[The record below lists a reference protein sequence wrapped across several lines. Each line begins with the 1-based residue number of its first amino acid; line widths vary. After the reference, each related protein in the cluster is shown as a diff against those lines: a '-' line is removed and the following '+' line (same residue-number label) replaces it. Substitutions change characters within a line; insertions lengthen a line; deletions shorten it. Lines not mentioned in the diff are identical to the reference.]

1 MPSEDNKR
9 IRGVARLLIAIS
21 IAGFAWGLRGLVGLD
36 TVTIPPASAIGMAPS
51 AIPETSLSYSLPKGW
66 SLPTRVPLPSATPTA
81 STMPTPTQQASA
93 TAAPSATLTIT
104 LLPTISPTFT
114 PIHRPADG
122 LPTRITAP
130 AIGLDAK
137 VVLVKIKEQYEKGV
151 LRKTWVVAD
160 YAAGFH
166 QGTALPGHVGNTV
179 ISGHNNIRGEVFRD
193 LHKLRPGDEVFV
205 WVGDNPYSY
214 RVAFMYRLPI
224 KDAPPEI
231 LDDNLRLIQ
240 PTDDQRLTLITCWP
254 PWSNTHR
261 TIIVAF
267 PAP

>member
-1 MPSEDNKR
+1 MVSEDNR
-9 IRGVARLLIAIS
+9 WLAGLRGLFFAIT
-21 IAGFAWGLRGLVGLD
+21 IAGFAWGLRGLVRPD
-36 TVTIPPASAIGMAPS
+36 AVTSSPASETVMTPS
-51 AIPETSLSYSLPKGW
+51 ATPETSFSYSLPKSW

-81 STMPTPTQQASA
+81 LPTPTPTQQALA
-93 TAAPSATLTIT
+93 TAAPSATSTLTP
-104 LLPTISPTFT
+104 LPTISPTFT

-137 VVLVKIKEQYEKGV
+137 VVLVRVKEQYEKGV
-151 LRKTWVVAD
+151 LRRTWVAAD

-193 LHKLRPGDEVFV
+193 LHKLRPGDEVLV

-231 LDDNLRLIQ
+231 LNDNLQWIQ